1 MKKFFKFLGA
11 LLTVFSAVVAA
22 LAIFDRFGNKNRIK
36 DGYLEL
42 NNNDQSE

>member
-22 LAIFDRFGNKNRIK
+22 LAIFDRFSNKNRIK
-36 DGYLEL
+36 DDYLEL
-42 NNNDQSE
+42 NNNDQA